1 MKYVKMLGLAA
12 VAAMALMAF
21 VGAGSASATVLCK
34 TTTTPCGGGHIS
46 LGETITAHSTHVE
59 LRSTGGAFQ
68 STCKKST
75 VSGPTTTTG
84 SSTTTVKGSVA
95 ATALTWGECSEPV
108 ETLEGGNLEIHHITG
123 THNGTLTASGF
134 KVKVTIA
141 GVGCKYSAGAG
152 TDLGTVTGGASPTLH
167 INAIV
172 NEVEPS
178 FFCPDDAV
186 WTGNYVSTTPVHVT
200 PS

>member
-34 TTTTPCGGGHIS
+34 VTATPCGAANHVSGTN
-46 LGETITAHSTHVE
+46 LTFHSTHVE
-59 LRSTGGAFQ
+59 LRSTGGVFQ

-75 VSGPTTTTG
+75 VSGPSTTG
-84 SSTTTVKGSVA
+84 GSASTVTGTVAKA
-95 ATALTWGECSEPV
+95 DLTWGECSEPV
-108 ETLEGGNLEIHHITG
+108 ETIEGGSLEVHHIAKTD
-123 THNGTLTASGF
+123 NGTVTASGF
-134 KVKVTIA
+134 KVKVTI
-141 GVGCKYSAGAG
+141 GVTCYYSAGAA

-167 INAIV
+167 INAVV
-172 NEVEPS
+172 NEVTPS

-186 WTGNYVSTTPVHVT
+186 WTGSYVSTTPFYVT
-200 PS
+200 AS

>member
-34 TTTTPCGGGHIS
+34 TTTTPCGGGH
-46 LGETITAHSTHVE
+46 LAKGTPITAHSTHVE
-59 LRSTGGAFQ
+59 LRSTGGLFQ

-84 SSTTTVKGSVA
+84 SSTETVKGSVA
-95 ATALTWGECSEPV
+95 KADLTWGECSEPV
-108 ETLEGGNLEIHHITG
+108 ETIEGGTLEIHHIAG

-134 KVKVTIA
+134 KVKVTIGGIA
-141 GVGCKYSAGAG
+141 CYYGAGAA
-152 TDLGTVTGGASPTLH
+152 TDLGIVTGEPSPTLH
-167 INAIV
+167 INAVV
-172 NEVEPS
+172 NELTPS

-186 WTGNYVSTTPVHVT
+186 WTGGYVSTTPFYVT